1 MLFKSQKYKHSESM
15 GLAYLMGVHLVSGVI
30 VGLVMGYYLDKYFG
44 TKPWLTLLFLIF
56 GIIAGYRNMFREMKR
71 IQKSEAEADARKDD
85 EKN

>member
-1 MLFKSQKYKHSESM
+1 MLFKSKKYKHSESM

-71 IQKSEAEADARKDD
+71 IQKSEAEADARNDD

>member
-1 MLFKSQKYKHSESM
+1 MFFKSQKYKHSESM